1 MVCLHVTET
10 TAEGSQ
16 RRVKERVDVDGDLSR
31 WRGAL
36 TVAGWAAM
44 ASVALTFVQVWL
56 YVQWPPPDTV
66 AGFYALFADNP
77 FLGLAS
83 LDLLYIVNN
92 LLVLLLYLGLFLVLR
107 RSYPST
113 VTIGLLLGAVGMAAY
128 MASNTAFEMLSL
140 ANAYAAADAT
150 GRIALLGAG
159 EAMLAVF
166 TGTAFDIYYILSGIT
181 LFLFAGAVF
190 ASERFNRATGVWG
203 LIAAGFMMVPST
215 AGTIGMVFAL
225 GSLVP
230 WVVFAAM
237 AGRRL
242 LRLVR

>member
-1 MVCLHVTET
+1 MVSLPVTDA
-10 TAEGSQ
+10 TAEGGQ
-16 RRVKERVDVDGDLSR
+16 LRVKDPVDGELSR

-36 TVAGWAAM
+36 MVAGWAAL
-44 ASVALTFVQVWL
+44 ASVALTFVQVWI
-56 YVQWPPPDTV
+56 YVQWPPPESV
-66 AGFYALFADNP
+66 EVFFALFADNP
-77 FLGLAS
+77 VLGLLS

-92 LLVLLLYLGLFLVLR
+92 LLVLLVYLGFFLVLR
-107 RSYPST
+107 RRYPST

-140 ANAYAAADAT
+140 ANAYAAADAS
-150 GRIALLGAG
+150 GQVALLGAG

-166 TGTAFDIYYILSGIT
+166 RGTAFDIYYILSGIT
-181 LFLFAGAVF
+181 LFLFAGALS
-190 ASERFNRATGVWG
+190 ASERFSRATGVWG
-203 LIAAGFMMVPST
+203 LIAAAFMMVPST

-230 WVVFAAM
+230 WVVFAGL

>member
-1 MVCLHVTET
+1 MVSLPVTDA

-16 RRVKERVDVDGDLSR
+16 RRAKDRVDGELSR

-36 TVAGWAAM
+36 IVAGWAAL
-44 ASVALTFVQVWL
+44 ASVALTFVQVWI
-56 YVQWPPPDTV
+56 YVQWPSPETV
-66 AGFYALFADNP
+66 KGFYSLFADNP
-77 FLGLAS
+77 LLGLAS

-92 LLVLLLYLGLFLVLR
+92 LLLLLVYLGLFLVLR
-107 RSYPST
+107 RRFPST
-113 VTIGLLLGAVGMAAY
+113 VTIGLLLGTVGMAAY

-140 ANAYAAADAT
+140 ANAYAAADAA
-150 GRIALLGAG
+150 GQVALLGAG

-166 TGTAFDIYYILSGIT
+166 EGTAFDIYYILSGIT

-190 ASERFNRATGVWG
+190 DSERFSRATGVWG
-203 LIAAGFMMVPST
+203 LIAAAFMMIPST

-230 WVVFAAM
+230 WVVFAAL
-237 AGRRL
+237 AGRHL

>member
-1 MVCLHVTET
+1 MVSLPVTDA

-16 RRVKERVDVDGDLSR
+16 RRTMDRVDVDGDVSR

-36 TVAGWAAM
+36 TVAGWAAL
-44 ASVALTFVQVWL
+44 ASVALTFVQVWI
-56 YVQWPPPDTV
+56 YVQWPPPETV
-66 AGFYALFADNP
+66 EGFFALFADNP
-77 FLGLAS
+77 LLGLFS

-92 LLVLLLYLGLFLVLR
+92 LLVLLVYLGLFLVLR
-107 RSYPST
+107 RRYPST
-113 VTIGLLLGAVGMAAY
+113 VSIGLLLGAVGMAAY

-140 ANAYAAADAT
+140 ANAYEAADAA
-150 GRIALLGAG
+150 GRVALLGAG

-166 TGTAFDIYYILSGIT
+166 EGTAFDIYYILSGIT

-190 ASERFNRATGVWG
+190 ASEGFSRATGVWG
-203 LIAAGFMMVPST
+203 LIAAAFMMVPST

-230 WVVFAAM
+230 WVVFAALT
-237 AGRRL
+237 GRRL